1 MTHDQIDRM
10 VRRANPLPDPNAL
23 EPVDVPVLTTPLE
36 RRTEMQID
44 DRPGTEV
51 PADRNRERGPLVGI
65 AAAAVILIVGLVFFL
80 TRDNAQVAEPAPNA
94 TGVIGEEAHPIAPG
108 AYFTDTDGDEG
119 TTTRGTFVIEGNEWE
134 GFQGGVLEVNEGGDI
149 DVSMLVLQVDR
160 VWEAP
165 CDGGASAPAG
175 TSTKALADQF
185 AAMPGFT
192 TREGLTPVSAFGR
205 DGYHLVLEV
214 RVNCAGNDPNVWSS
228 PAFFATD
235 RSYGVGDIV
244 EYWFLDVEGTPVM
257 VEATQWS
264 SLSTEEE
271 VAELRAVLDT
281 LVITP

>member
-1 MTHDQIDRM
+1 MQTDSRQ
-10 VRRANPLPDPNAL
+10 
-23 EPVDVPVLTTPLE
+23 TTE
-36 RRTEMQID
+36 
-44 DRPGTEV
+44 
-51 PADRNRERGPLVGI
+51 ERGHSRWSGAIIGI
-65 AAAAVILIVGLVFFL
+65 AVAAAILIGGAIFL
-80 TRDNAQVAEPAPNA
+80 LTKDDTPVAEPAPNA
-94 TGVIGEEAHPIAPG
+94 TRLIGEDLHPIAPG
-108 AYFTDTDGDEG
+108 AYFADTDGDEG
-119 TTTRGTFVIEGNEWE
+119 TTTRGTFVIEGNEWA
-134 GFQGGVLEVNEGGDI
+134 GFNGGVLDDNEGGDI
-149 DVSMLVLQVDR
+149 AVSMLVLQVDR

-175 TSTKALADQF
+175 TSAKALADQF

-235 RSYGVGDIV
+235 RSYGLGDIV

-264 SLSTEEE
+264 SVSTEEE
-271 VAELRAVLDT
+271 VAGLRAVLDT